1 MKCNKSCKLT
11 YLTLVLIA
19 LCSTLASASERI
31 IFAFPTDGS
40 RGSVP
45 AGGLISDAAGNLYGV
60 TAAGGA
66 YKWGGVFRL
75 SFENGA
81 WTESLLYRFKGAAA
95 DGSQPESALLLDKA
109 GNLFGT
115 TSAVGPSDD
124 GTVFK
129 LAPDGQGGWTETVLH
144 AFNGKDGR
152 WPSMAPLVADAKGN

>member
-1 MKCNKSCKLT
+1 M
-11 YLTLVLIA
+11 
-19 LCSTLASASERI
+19 
-31 IFAFPTDGS
+31 PT
-40 RGSVP
+40 
-45 AGGLISDAAGNLYGV
+45 
-60 TAAGGA
+60 
-66 YKWGGVFRL
+66 KWGGVFRL

-81 WTESLLYRFKGAAA
+81 WTESLLYSFKGAAA